1 LLLDYAYAPWTIR
14 DTIEDIGLRP
24 VGVTGRLNI
33 LLVHVWF
40 WPHVGGGDRHVE
52 LLGREL
58 VAKGHKVTVWC
69 ADVPEHNEREFSR
82 HGISVVRIPAIS
94 VLGGVD
100 PVVSVRNLDMSD
112 FDIVHLHDT
121 LPILIRKTALKASKM
136 GIPIVTTYHNDY
148 VKSTFIGRLIKRM
161 RWSLQGNRTLSS
173 SEIIIALRPY
183 FGDLLRSKGAK
194 GEIRIIPTGFE
205 PPHDSRRRPK
215 EAPKGPFLLY
225 LSRLTK
231 QKGVDILLDAWG
243 SMDDNER
250 NGHGLI
256 VAGTGPMEQD
266 VIDASNSP
274 SESGLHHLGLVDEE
288 EKSWLLENASG
299 LVLPSR
305 FEGLPAILLEGAW
318 TGLPVAMADVNGLGD
333 FVEKGGFGIT
343 FQSNSSMQCKLA
355 MSRLS
360 MAEDEQKN
368 SWSKNG
374 RNLAEMYLWP
384 NVADKIEAA
393 YNDAVNK

>member
-1 LLLDYAYAPWTIR
+1 MGTVEVLGQY
-14 DTIEDIGLRP
+14 P
-24 VGVTGRLNI
+24 VDVTRCLNI

-40 WPHVGGGDRHVE
+40 WPHVGGGNRHVE

-58 VAKGHKVTVWC
+58 VEKGHKVTVWC
-69 ADVPEHNEREFSR
+69 ADVPEHNEREFYR
-82 HGISVVRIPAIS
+82 HGISVVRIPATL

-100 PVVSVRNLDMSD
+100 PVVSIKNLDMSD

-148 VKSTFIGRLIKRM
+148 VKSTYIGRLIKRM

-173 SEIIIALRPY
+173 SEITIALRPY
-183 FGDLLRSKGAK
+183 FRDLLRSKGAK

-205 PPHDSRRRPK
+205 PPMDSQRRPK
-215 EAPKGPFLLY
+215 GAPEGPFLLY

-243 SMDDNER
+243 SMDNNER
-250 NGHGLI
+250 NGHAMV

-274 SESGLHHLGLVDEE
+274 SKSGLYHLGLVDEE

-318 TGLPVAMADVNGLGD
+318 AGLPVAMADVNGLGD
-333 FVEKGGFGIT
+333 FVTQGGFGIP
-343 FQSNSSMQCKLA
+343 FQSNSPVECKLA
-355 MSRLS
+355 ISRLS
-360 MAEDEQKN
+360 KAEDGQKI
-368 SWSKNG
+368 SWAKNG

-384 NVADKIEAA
+384 RVSEKIEAV
-393 YNDAVNK
+393 YYDAVHK